1 MASEVEFG
9 EVDYGK
15 MYRTWL
21 WFINEGAG
29 CDPGSGNKNDVD
41 IMTSENIERVRT
53 IGGHVVS
60 PLAIL
65 AIKSSASLL
74 AGATAVILQQVT
86 GENVMTSSLAD
97 FANLS
102 LGR

>member
-1 MASEVEFG
+1 
-9 EVDYGK
+9 
-15 MYRTWL
+15 
-21 WFINEGAG
+21 
-29 CDPGSGNKNDVD
+29 
-41 IMTSENIERVRT
+41 MTSENIERVRT
-53 IGGHVVS
+53 IGGHVVI

-74 AGATAVILQQVT
+74 AGATTVILQQVT
-86 GENVMTSSLAD
+86 GEDVMTSSLAD